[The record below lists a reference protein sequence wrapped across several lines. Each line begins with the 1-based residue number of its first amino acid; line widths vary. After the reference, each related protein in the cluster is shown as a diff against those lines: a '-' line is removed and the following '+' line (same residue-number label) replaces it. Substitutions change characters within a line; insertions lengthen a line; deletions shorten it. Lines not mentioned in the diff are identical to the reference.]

1 MKARFILLSALVLFF
16 FSGYAQ
22 NYGNVGGKSS
32 GDRVISTAVP
42 FLMIGPDGRAGG
54 MGDGGVATSPDANSM
69 YWNSAKYAFIDN
81 PSGFSISYTPWLRNL
96 VNDIN
101 LAYLTYYHRL
111 DDRQTIAVSLRYFS
125 LGEIEFTV
133 LDPGSQQGYRSLGYY
148 KPNEFAISGSYARKL
163 SDNLALSVDGRFIY
177 SNLTAGLSSQGT
189 ESFSGTSVAVD
200 IGLYWQKDVN
210 WFSNYDAQ
218 FAWGV
223 FISNIGSKISYNKT
237 NIQKDFIPTNL
248 RFGSR
253 LTLDLDRYNKV
264 SFNIDVNKLL
274 VPTPPIYATDS
285 LGNPILNP
293 DGSYVIEKGRDPN
306 VGVVKGMVQSWYD
319 APGGFKEEIQEFSFA
334 FGAEY
339 WYNNIFAVRAGYFYE
354 NRHKGDRQYVTLG
367 VGLRYNV
374 FGLDFSYLIPTVS
387 QQNPLE
393 KTLRFSLLFNF
404 GNNNQSRQ

>member
-1 MKARFILLSALVLFF
+1 MKTRFLLLSAMVLFF
-16 FSGYAQ
+16 LSGQAQ
-22 NYGNVGGKSS
+22 NYGNLNGQTS
-32 GDRVISTAVP
+32 GESVITTAVP

-54 MGDGGVATSPDANSM
+54 LGDGGVATSPDANSM
-69 YWNSAKYAFIDN
+69 HWNSAKYAFIDN

-101 LAYLTYYHRL
+101 LAYLSYYYRL

-125 LGEIEFTV
+125 LGEIQFTDEV
-133 LDPGSQQGYRSLGYY
+133 GNPLGTY
-148 KPNEFAISGSYARKL
+148 KPNEFAVDGAYARKL

-177 SNLTAGLSSQGT
+177 SNLTAGFASQGT
-189 ESFSGTSVAVD
+189 ESSAGMSVAVD

-210 WFSNYDAQ
+210 WFRNNNAQ

-223 FISNIGSKISYNKT
+223 FISNIGSKISYSKT

-253 LTLDLDRYNKV
+253 LTIDMDRYNKI
-264 SFNIDVNKLL
+264 SFDVDINKLL
-274 VPTPPIYATDS
+274 VPTPPIYATDTM
-285 LGNPILNP
+285 GNPILNP
-293 DGSYVIEKGRDPN
+293 DGSYKIDKGMDPD
-306 VGVVKGMVQSWYD
+306 VGVIKGMVQSWYD
-319 APGGFKEEIQEFSFA
+319 APNGFKEEMHEFNFSI
-334 FGAEY
+334 GAEY
-339 WYNNIFAVRAGYFYE
+339 WYNNLFAVRAGYFYE
-354 NRHKGDRQYVTLG
+354 NKNKGDRQYVTLG

-404 GNNNQSRQ
+404 GNNRQRR